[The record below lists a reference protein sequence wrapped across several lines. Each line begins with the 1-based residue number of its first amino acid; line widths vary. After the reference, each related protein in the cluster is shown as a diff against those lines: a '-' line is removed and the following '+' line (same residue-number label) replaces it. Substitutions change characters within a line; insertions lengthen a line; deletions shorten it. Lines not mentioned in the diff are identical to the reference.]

1 MVHNKSVIGTGRWE
15 KWSETL
21 LSDLAL
27 TVEMVQK
34 ALEAKLVRKAQRQAA
49 LDEARMAKRERG

>member
-15 KWSETL
+15 EWSETL